1 MASGLVIMGLILVI
15 LGWLV
20 QLYYS
25 AVRKIFALSLKFVM
39 IYVAGC
45 ILLVIDGLQ
54 TGNALIWV
62 LNLLAAVIAFIAAY
76 FAKKARK

>member
-1 MASGLVIMGLILVI
+1 MTSALVIVGLILII

-25 AVRKIFALSLKFVM
+25 AVRKNFAVSLKFVV
-39 IYVAGC
+39 IYVVGC
-45 ILLVIDGLQ
+45 ILLVIDALQ
-54 TGNALIWV
+54 RGQTLIWI
-62 LNLLAAVIAFIAAY
+62 LNLLAVVIALVAGF

>member
-39 IYVAGC
+39 IYVVGC

-54 TGNALIWV
+54 TGNTLIWV

-76 FAKKARK
+76 FAKKARR

>member
-1 MASGLVIMGLILVI
+1 MPSGLMIIGLVLIILS
-15 LGWLV
+15 WLV

-25 AVRKIFALSLKFVM
+25 AVRKIFALSLKFVV
-39 IYVAGC
+39 IYVVGC

-54 TGNALIWV
+54 TGNTLIWV